1 MKYIEPAPT
10 PIQQPPPARLL
21 EPRIAA
27 VDRLFDLGEG
37 SIGPPSLHIFSFQ
50 LWQSR
55 SSASLISVSPA
66 RRLSAARSAR
76 IFAMA
81 RAFPNSFESALRTS
95 PETGV
100 G

>member
-55 SSASLISVSPA
+55 SSASLISLAGAAFVGGA
-66 RRLSAARSAR
+66 FCEDLRHGARLSQLFRER
-76 IFAMA
+76 FANIA
-81 RAFPNSFESALRTS
+81 
-95 PETGV
+95 
-100 G
+100 